1 MARRLISFVALAVV
15 VVLFPCASI
24 VFSQEGSRGG
34 ASKENLDLPFDALS
48 ESEDDDEK
56 APEVIVFYAQQY
68 EGDGFFYS
76 CDMSGSMNQESKFKK
91 LQREVI
97 KNVSQF
103 SEKVQF
109 GICFFNNALK
119 KFPSNGRPADAN
131 PAMKAA
137 AIAFVMSATP
147 GRGSCSKPALLA
159 CLQFA
164 SQSSSKRKVII
175 HLSDGVNKCNNLEL
189 TAYNQEILAE
199 VAARNTQ
206 RVKINTICIGS
217 DHVDEEWMRKLAFQN
232 NGQASRVQ

>member
-1 MARRLISFVALAVV
+1 MANRWFVIFALAATVS
-15 VVLFPCASI
+15 LYTSERT
-24 VFSQEGSRGG
+24 VFAQEGSGGG
-34 ASKENLDLPFDALS
+34 ASKENLDLPFDALAD
-48 ESEDDDEK
+48 SEDDDEQ

-76 CDMSGSMNQESKFKK
+76 CDMSGSMNEESKIKK

-109 GICFFNNALK
+109 SFCFYDAGLK
-119 KFPSNGRPADAN
+119 KFPANGRPADAN

-137 AIAFVMSATP
+137 AIAYVMSITP
-147 GRGSCSKPALLA
+147 GHGSCGKPSLLA
-159 CLQFA
+159 ALQFA

-175 HLSDGVNKCNNLEL
+175 HLSDGQNYCNNMDKA
-189 TAYNQEILAE
+189 TYDQQILAE
-199 VAARNTQ
+199 VSAKNTQ
-206 RVKINTICIGS
+206 RVKINSICIGVS
-217 DHVDEEWMRKLAFQN
+217 DVNEEWMRKLAFQN